1 MLFYCSIKR
10 PLCSLHGSLENMVL
24 WSCWEG
30 ANTDFLMLLPSI
42 QLFFTTEYTTTAL
55 TVIHFLFFYKKNY
68 GKDEMSLCWMYIL
81 YAPTRMAV
89 LKRLYAWVFVLE
101 DILKR
106 YTNFF
111 SFSAKVILTHDLGYV
126 LYVFRVYTDHK
137 WQSLMHPLLEK
148 FLAHSWRVQDLD
160 SESKKFSLGN
170 IRHQVTSLPQLT
182 FPWETFWP
190 SSHFNL
196 WGPGFWEG
204 VVSWIT
210 ICSQEI
216 HGEFVIF

>member
-1 MLFYCSIKR
+1 MRCLCVGCIFSMHQLEWLSSRGFMHECLFLR
-10 PLCSLHGSLENMVL
+10 TSLRDTL
-24 WSCWEG
+24 
-30 ANTDFLMLLPSI
+30 
-42 QLFFTTEYTTTAL
+42 
-55 TVIHFLFFYKKNY
+55 NY
-68 GKDEMSLCWMYIL
+68 
-81 YAPTRMAV
+81 
-89 LKRLYAWVFVLE
+89 
-101 DILKR
+101 
-106 YTNFF
+106 FF

-170 IRHQVTSLPQLT
+170 IRHQVTSLPQLK
-182 FPWETFWP
+182 FPWETFRP
-190 SSHFNL
+190 SIHFNL
-196 WGPGFWEG
+196 WGPGFWE
-204 VVSWIT
+204 SWIT